1 MPKPNTC
8 ERWESTGPMHPL
20 PDDELTVGAVAA
32 RLGVTVRAL
41 HHWDAIGLVC
51 PSERSEAGYRLYTA
65 ADVARAH
72 RVLIYRELGVP
83 LTDIGPMLDTPG
95 SDALGVLRRQRDQ
108 IRERV
113 AELESTGAALDR
125 LIRARESGPLLS
137 AAEQRE
143 IFGPEWE
150 PDHVARAG
158 QRWGETAQWAQYAER
173 AADRTP
179 DQWRAVAAALDELHA
194 ALAAACR
201 AGATPGS
208 PEADALAERHR
219 ASMAVYFD
227 CSHAMQVCLGRTYA
241 EEPGYRAFY
250 DGLAPGLAGWLRAI
264 IDANAGAHGVDPDTA
279 TWD

>member
-8 ERWESTGPMHPL
+8 ERWESTAPMYPL
-20 PDDELTVGAVAA
+20 PDELTVGAVAA

-41 HHWDAIGLVC
+41 HHWDSIGLVC
-51 PSERSEAGYRLYTA
+51 PSERSAAGYRLYTA
-65 ADVARAH
+65 ADVSRAH

-83 LTDIGPMLDTPG
+83 LTDIGPMLDAPG
-95 SDALGVLRRQRDQ
+95 AGALEVLRRQRDQ
-108 IRERV
+108 IGERV
-113 AELESTGAALDR
+113 TELEAMGAALDR
-125 LIRARESGPLLS
+125 LIRARESGLLLS
-137 AAEQRE
+137 HAQQRE

-150 PDHVARAG
+150 PGHVARAG

-179 DQWRAVAAALDELHA
+179 DQWRVIAAALDELHA

-201 AGATPGS
+201 AGTVPGS

-219 ASMAVYFD
+219 ASMAAYFD
-227 CSHAMQVCLGRTYA
+227 CSHAMQVCLGRTYV

-250 DGLAPGLAGWLRAI
+250 DGLAPGLASWLRAI
-264 IDANAGAHGVDPDTA
+264 IDANARAHGVDPGTA
-279 TWD
+279 TWG